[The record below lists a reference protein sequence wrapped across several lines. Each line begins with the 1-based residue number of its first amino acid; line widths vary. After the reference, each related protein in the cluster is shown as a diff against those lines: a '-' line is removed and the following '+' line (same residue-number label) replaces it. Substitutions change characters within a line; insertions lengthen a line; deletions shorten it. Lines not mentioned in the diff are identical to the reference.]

1 MTPLKINIAD
11 FGLSSAWRVTTGSQG
26 EIVFLYGPTE
36 GSQTITFNY
45 DLPADITVISS
56 KVHAVWGSKYGPTTG
71 YATGYPKVN
80 DVKSSSSNNW
90 MVDVSIDPEATSVDV
105 TFKLKVNGILES
117 PGESEKS
124 NYVDVSDVYLLIEYE
139 PNYTP
144 PVLVDYTDSN
154 LVQGETYVKAV
165 HMTELHTNVNLV
177 RVARKFAEHEFT
189 SIVAMETSL
198 AGWNGHVLEIRSAID
213 EMNLDHENWIKLA
226 ENYPRLDVLLQLR
239 RVVQTVSGSDATSP
253 TNPANPNMLGDGST
267 GATYELS
274 VADGELTMTEVE
286 AANPPSSSIL
296 MDTVTS
302 KAYEFKVVDGDLTM
316 SEIESGTPSQF
327 GTFTDTVTS
336 TTYKLSVVDGDLTMS
351 EA

>member
-1 MTPLKINIAD
+1 MAQLKI
-11 FGLSSAWRVTTGSQG
+11 TTGSFNLASSWRCAYHIDDSG
-26 EIVFLYGPTE
+26 EYWNIV
-36 GSQTITFNY
+36 
-45 DLPADITVISS
+45 
-56 KVHAVWGSKYGPTTG
+56 YGPTTG
-71 YATGYPKVN
+71 SRDITFEFSVN
-80 DVKSSSSNNW
+80 DATITGAKIHATLGSPLTGAEIKTVNGVSFDS
-90 MVDVSIDPEATSVDV
+90 DGFAPVSIDGSATSFVA
-105 TFKLKVNGILES
+105 TFKFKANGTSYNDDDLHS
-117 PGESEKS
+117 ASLS
-124 NYVDVSDVYLLIEYE
+124 FDDVYLLIEYE

-177 RVARKFAEHEFT
+177 RVARKLVEHEFT

-198 AGWNGHVLEIRSAID
+198 ARWNDHVLEIRSAID
-213 EMNLDHENWIKLA
+213 EMNLEHENWIKLA